1 MGSQL
6 DQESFNDHTLTYCIL
21 KDLEGVQRLVTS
33 PKVVDRD
40 GDDDTRIEDD
50 ILEKE
55 DDRDVDGRRPSM
67 VDDQMMNKVGDTN
80 TSLTEAGVTGQRE
93 TILRQDGEVGKRCTR
108 TNSSTSLEDPSDVVP
123 VMGTTVDL
131 VDMTKL
137 ANFVKEYI
145 LVKARAPR
153 VPLLGLVL
161 RMMTNVILGLERR
174 DNRLM

>member
-1 MGSQL
+1 
-6 DQESFNDHTLTYCIL
+6 
-21 KDLEGVQRLVTS
+21 
-33 PKVVDRD
+33 
-40 GDDDTRIEDD
+40 
-50 ILEKE
+50 
-55 DDRDVDGRRPSM
+55 
-67 VDDQMMNKVGDTN
+67 
-80 TSLTEAGVTGQRE
+80 
-93 TILRQDGEVGKRCTR
+93 
-108 TNSSTSLEDPSDVVP
+108 
-123 VMGTTVDL
+123 MGTTVDL